1 MKEYKQIAGGG
12 ASPAPGIPRYEK
24 GGLLMP
30 ADNTQATADST
41 KTRKRLWMLLV
52 AVICVFAAAQTLSV
66 ITREKPFLDRL
77 QFGAVGLETSITTID
92 ETGAEVPTPEG
103 GELGTGSVH
112 MERIVRVKNTGNHAL
127 FIRVKLRFECID
139 ADGTPHPVDGLV
151 SYDVDNDAW
160 IRRNPSDGYLYL
172 TAALEPGE
180 TSEPAITGVDVNTA
194 AAIARHGEGCT
205 YRLVADGYGVQSE
218 NQKSDDVLEAEGWP
232 A

>member
-92 ETGAEVPTPEG
+92 ETGAEVPAPEG

-139 ADGTPHPVDGLV
+139 AAGTPRPADDLV
-151 SYDVDNDAW
+151 SYDVGNDAW
-160 IRRNPSDGYLYL
+160 IQRNPSDGYLYL

-180 TSEPAITGVDVNTA
+180 ISEPAVTGVDVDTA

>member
-1 MKEYKQIAGGG
+1 
-12 ASPAPGIPRYEK
+12 
-24 GGLLMP
+24 MP
-30 ADNTQATADST
+30 VDNTQATADST
-41 KTRKRLWMLLV
+41 KTRKRLWVLLV

-66 ITREKPFLDRL
+66 ITREKPLLDRL

-92 ETGAEVPTPEG
+92 ETGAEVPAPEG

-127 FIRVKLRFECID
+127 FIRVKLRFECVD
-139 ADGTPHPVDGLV
+139 ASGAHHPVDDLV
-151 SYDVDNDAW
+151 SYDAGDSTW
-160 IRRNPSDGYLYL
+160 IERDPSDGYLYL

-205 YRLVADGYGVQSE
+205 YHLVVDGCGVQSK
-218 NQKSDDVLEAEGWP
+218 NQKSNDVLKAEGWP

>member
-1 MKEYKQIAGGG
+1 
-12 ASPAPGIPRYEK
+12 
-24 GGLLMP
+24 MP

-92 ETGAEVPTPEG
+92 ETGAEVPAPEG

-112 MERIVRVKNTGNHAL
+112 MERIVRVKNMGNHAL

-194 AAIARHGEGCT
+194 AAIARHGDGCT

>member
-1 MKEYKQIAGGG
+1 
-12 ASPAPGIPRYEK
+12 
-24 GGLLMP
+24 MP
-30 ADNTQATADST
+30 ADNAQAKADST
-41 KTRKRLWMLLV
+41 KTRMRLWVLLV
-52 AVICVFAAAQTLSV
+52 AVVCVFAAAQTLSV

-77 QFGAVGLETSITTID
+77 QFGAVRIETSITTID
-92 ETGAEVPTPEG
+92 ETGAEIPAPEG

-112 MERIVRVKNTGNHAL
+112 MERIVRVKNTGGHAL

-139 ADGTPHPVDGLV
+139 AAGTPHPAEDLV

>member
-1 MKEYKQIAGGG
+1 
-12 ASPAPGIPRYEK
+12 
-24 GGLLMP
+24 MP
-30 ADNTQATADST
+30 ADNAQAKADST
-41 KTRKRLWMLLV
+41 KTRMRLWVLLV
-52 AVICVFAAAQTLSV
+52 AVVCVFAAAQTLSV

-92 ETGAEVPTPEG
+92 ETGAEVPAPEG

>member
-1 MKEYKQIAGGG
+1 ME
-12 ASPAPGIPRYEK
+12 

-30 ADNTQATADST
+30 VDNTQATADST
-41 KTRKRLWMLLV
+41 KTRKRLWVLLV

-66 ITREKPFLDRL
+66 ITREKPLLDRL

-92 ETGAEVPTPEG
+92 ETGAEVPAPEG

-139 ADGTPHPVDGLV
+139 ASGAHHPVDDLV
-151 SYDVDNDAW
+151 SYDAGDSTW
-160 IRRNPSDGYLYL
+160 IERDPSDGYLYL

-205 YRLVADGYGVQSE
+205 YPPGG
-218 NQKSDDVLEAEGWP
+218 GWMWRAKQEP
-232 A
+232 EIK

>member
-1 MKEYKQIAGGG
+1 
-12 ASPAPGIPRYEK
+12 
-24 GGLLMP
+24 MP
-30 ADNTQATADST
+30 ADNAQAKADST
-41 KTRKRLWMLLV
+41 KTRMRLWVLLA

-92 ETGAEVPTPEG
+92 ETGAEVPAPEG

>member
-1 MKEYKQIAGGG
+1 
-12 ASPAPGIPRYEK
+12 
-24 GGLLMP
+24 
-30 ADNTQATADST
+30 
-41 KTRKRLWMLLV
+41 
-52 AVICVFAAAQTLSV
+52 
-66 ITREKPFLDRL
+66 
-77 QFGAVGLETSITTID
+77 
-92 ETGAEVPTPEG
+92 
-103 GELGTGSVH
+103 

-139 ADGTPHPVDGLV
+139 ADGTPHPVDDLV

-180 TSEPAITGVDVNTA
+180 VSEPVVTGVDVDTA

-205 YRLVADGYGVQSE
+205 YRLVAGGYGVQSE

>member
-1 MKEYKQIAGGG
+1 
-12 ASPAPGIPRYEK
+12 
-24 GGLLMP
+24 MP

-41 KTRKRLWMLLV
+41 KTRKRLWVLLA

-77 QFGAVGLETSITTID
+77 QFGAVGIETSITTLD
-92 ETGAEVPTPEG
+92 ETGAEVPAPEG

-127 FIRVKLRFECID
+127 FIRASCALNASMPPARRTRPD
-139 ADGTPHPVDGLV
+139 DLV
-151 SYDVDNDAW
+151 SYDVGNEAW
-160 IRRNPSDGYLYL
+160 IQRNPSDGYLYL
-172 TAALEPGE
+172 TAPLESGE
-180 TSEPAITGVDVNTA
+180 VSEPAVTGVDVDTA